1 MRFRFALLLICLMLG
16 ASAVHAQFNAILI
29 NATQPLTLACG
40 SGDPVPD
47 GVTVQIFWDSLANGA
62 TADDRQPQEGPGFL
76 QVNFN
81 QFQLNG
87 TEVLE
92 VPGGFYTDPA
102 FTMATGIPTPGVNG
116 HPVYWLR
123 LCLDA
128 QGIYWQSDTF
138 RVESGLNEYYFGTG
152 DGEIPF
158 TCHVGQCAGCPTP
171 SAVTNITASQS
182 FCDSIVVDWEHDLN
196 NIAGYR
202 VLIDGE
208 LPYHYI
214 PGPANSR
221 FVDTQSVGGQDH
233 VYRVRAYRIC
243 GTGQDAD
250 TAFSTAVEVTGRKT
264 VGAPTPQNVTASDD
278 QCGRVEVNWSVN
290 TVLGLDSFRIYRGTP
305 PVHIGS
311 ANRGNAGQLRQFF
324 DNAPL
329 AGVQPYQVRPWSA
342 SCGEGTGVSDNGAS
356 GAAPTCQVT
365 NVVASDDDCDEVCV
379 TWSATCT
386 DADSFQILRNTTV
399 IGVVTATGGPNYS
412 FCHAPP
418 VGLVGGYQIRPLN
431 DCGTGTLFPTTP
443 EQGIRQ
449 GAPGQVTGIAASD
462 TLCDRVRVTWTDLA
476 AADQYEV
483 RRTPGGTLA
492 TVAGD
497 VNTYDDLTAVA
508 GQAYSYTVVALNEC
522 GTGAIATGNQGTR
535 RAPGTGTA
543 TFTLVTAGPPNW
555 TYTMDVTSG
564 CLNTVVIRDFC
575 EGTTATAPTGWTV
588 EVDDDSI
595 IFSSTTAVGAQDA
608 PVTGFVLSHPTCD
621 GNGRWNIGDSGGS
634 IRGPLP
640 VGEHAE
646 IPTEY
651 NVKVFPNPF
660 NPQTNFRMAI
670 PQAAETR
677 ILVFNLTGQLVRE
690 MNLGRMQAGY
700 HTVQFGG
707 SELPSGMY
715 FARVQ
720 AGNFHST
727 HKLMLLK

>member
-1 MRFRFALLLICLMLG
+1 MRLRFALLLIFLMLG
-16 ASAVHAQFNAILI
+16 ASAANAQFNAFLI
-29 NATQPLTLACG
+29 NATQSLTEACG
-40 SGDPVPD
+40 SGNAVPD
-47 GVTVQIFWDSLANGA
+47 GATVQIFWDSLGNGA
-62 TADDRQPQEGPGFL
+62 TADDRQPAEGPGFL
-76 QVNFN
+76 EVNFN
-81 QFQLNG
+81 QFLLNG
-87 TEVLE
+87 NAQLDF
-92 VPGGFYTDPA
+92 PGGFYTDPS
-102 FTMATGIPTPGVNG
+102 FTMVTGIPVPGQTG

-123 LCLDA
+123 MCLA
-128 QGIYWQSDTF
+128 TEGIYWQSDTF
-138 RVESGLNEYYFGTG
+138 RVEAGLNEYYFGTG

-158 TCHVGQCAGCPTP
+158 TCFTGQCAGCPTP
-171 SAVTNITASQS
+171 SAVFNLTASQA

-208 LPYHYI
+208 PPFYYI
-214 PGPANSR
+214 SGSANSR
-221 FVDTQSVGGQDH
+221 FVDTWSIGGQDH
-233 VYRVRAYRIC
+233 TYRVRAFRIC
-243 GTGQDAD
+243 GAD
-250 TAFSTAVEVTGRKT
+250 TSLSTATETTGRKT
-264 VGAPTPQNVTASDD
+264 VGAPTPQNMTASDN
-278 QCGRVEVNWSVN
+278 QCGRVEVNFSVN

-305 PVHIGS
+305 PVHIGTLT
-311 ANRGNAGQLRQFF
+311 RGNAGQVRQFF

-329 AGVQPYQVRPWSA
+329 AGVQPYQVRPLSNV
-342 SCGEGTGVSDNGAS
+342 CGEGTIVSDNGAA
-356 GAAPTCQVT
+356 GASPTCQVT
-365 NVVASDDDCDEVCV
+365 NVVATDDDCDEVCV
-379 TWSATCT
+379 TWTATCT
-386 DADSFQILRNTTV
+386 DADSFQILRNTSV
-399 IGVVTATGGPNYS
+399 IGVIATTGGPNYS

-418 VGLVGGYQIRPLN
+418 VGLVGGYQIRPKN
-431 DCGTGTLFPTTP
+431 SCGTGTLFPTTP
-443 EQGIRQ
+443 ESGTRQ
-449 GAPGQVTGIAASD
+449 GTPGQVTGIAASD
-462 TLCDRVRVTWTDLA
+462 TLCDRVRVVWTDLA

-508 GQAYSYTVVALNEC
+508 GQAYTYTVVALNEC
-522 GTGAIATGNQGTR
+522 GTGQVATGNQGTR

-555 TYTMDVTSG
+555 TYSMDVNTG

-575 EGTTATAPTGWTV
+575 AGTTATAPTGWTV

-595 IFSSTTAVGAQDA
+595 IFSTTTPVGSLD
-608 PVTGFVLSHPTCD
+608 PVVTGFVLSHPTCD

-651 NVKVFPNPF
+651 SVKVFPNPF